1 VLQTLATLLTDAQH
15 PVSERVQT
23 EVAYFQT
30 HREHVHYQRIRR
42 QGGPNGSGAM
52 ESLCSAF
59 QDRLQR
65 TGQFWSRAGLRHL
78 LAVDGAV
85 RNQDF
90 ETLWN

>member
-1 VLQTLATLLTDAQH
+1 
-15 PVSERVQT
+15 
-23 EVAYFQT
+23 
-30 HREHVHYQRIRR
+30 
-42 QGGPNGSGAM
+42 M